1 MSSTEAP
8 EVGEAGT
15 IRPMRPGEEE
25 AVVAV
30 WQAAGLLRPWND
42 PFADI
47 AFCQESGHG
56 EVLVLCAGGPG
67 GPGPIAA
74 AVMVGHDGHR
84 GTVYY
89 VAVDPARRRAGLGRA
104 LMAGAE
110 AWLKARGI
118 WKLNLL
124 VRADNRQ
131 VVRFYEAIGMAEG
144 ERIYM
149 EKWLDPSRKG
159 DAGSAPPQR

>member
-1 MSSTEAP
+1 
-8 EVGEAGT
+8 
-15 IRPMRPGEEE
+15 MRPGEEE
-25 AVVAV
+25 AVIAV

-42 PFADI
+42 PMADI
-47 AFCQESGHG
+47 AFCQASGHG
-56 EVLVLCAGGPG
+56 AVLVLPGADGGPG
-67 GPGPIAA
+67 AIAA

-84 GTVYY
+84 GAVYY
-89 VAVDPARRRAGLGRA
+89 VAVDPGRRRAGLGRA

-110 AWLKARGI
+110 AWLKTRGV

-149 EKWLDPSRKG
+149 EKWLDPAPKG
-159 DAGSAPPQR
+159 DAGSAPSP